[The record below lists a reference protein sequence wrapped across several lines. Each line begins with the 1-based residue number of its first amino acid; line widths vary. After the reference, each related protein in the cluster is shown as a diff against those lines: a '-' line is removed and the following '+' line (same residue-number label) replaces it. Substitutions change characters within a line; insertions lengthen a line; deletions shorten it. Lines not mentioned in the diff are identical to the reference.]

1 MYEKIIKSH
10 KHETVPWPKIS
21 QKGVKSFKKRELSFL
36 FGKKIKDGVRIFFF
50 RPPHLHFLRKK
61 GEGGIIKKFFSL
73 PPPSNEARFRGR
85 RLSPLYP
92 AKKEKKV

>member
-36 FGKKIKDGVRIFFF
+36 FGKKLKDGGENLLLLPSSPTFFEEE
-50 RPPHLHFLRKK
+50 RR
-61 GEGGIIKKFFSL
+61 GGGL
-73 PPPSNEARFRGR
+73 
-85 RLSPLYP
+85 
-92 AKKEKKV
+92 